1 MEPLNASDSEKSV
14 RYIEF
19 KAISFVLPM
28 IDRGD
33 LKRSFEMIQN
43 QNEGLNVNK
52 WCVAKHTALKPYG
65 EEYVQKVVYRIIE
78 NCEIVVYVPAEDVEQ
93 LMRNAYKIKFLFW
106 TLPVDVQP
114 AIVPS
119 KFWIRSRRVG
129 SV

>member
-1 MEPLNASDSEKSV
+1 MEPLNASDSKESV
-14 RYIEF
+14 RYTEI

-28 IDRGD
+28 ADNGD
-33 LKRSFEMIQN
+33 LKRSFEIIQK
-43 QNEGLNVNK
+43 QNIGLTVKK
-52 WCVAKHTALKPYG
+52 WCVAKHG
-65 EEYVQKVVYRIIE
+65 EERVQNVAFRNIE
-78 NCEIVVYVPAEDVEQ
+78 NVEIVVYVPAEDVEQ